1 MTQALPRA
9 MMTKQATRT
18 QAPPLLRH
26 QVGDTRNQ
34 FTVRYTRTARKVT
47 LDRAGQKWV
56 LTSVNEFF
64 IFMKEIFSEFFHNA
78 KKELKIKPFQILSL
92 YVIFQCAVL

>member
-9 MMTKQATRT
+9 MMTKPATRT

-56 LTSVNEFF
+56 LTSVIDFF
-64 IFMKEIFSEFFHNA
+64 YFHEIKQIFRELFFNA
-78 KKELKIKPFQILSL
+78 KKELKINPL
-92 YVIFQCAVL
+92 